1 MSQAYDF
8 NKREDFDYSHS
19 YDYFGGMGL
28 GRSEVEAEKMRKEK
42 LGTYDLEPVDPPS
55 DPAQEAESVRLAH
68 VLHESKER
76 DALIKRV
83 VELKD
88 KRMEVIWNKDHPNH
102 KYLIWALHCLDRQIV
117 DWQLIRRGC
126 SGARSSSVP
135 KDFTEPISKVQIGA
149 RVEIDNLKSRPELNH
164 KIGTVVREEGTRWIV
179 EFRDI
184 QQTVSISKS
193 NCSYT
198 NKTLKRDPNLLPK
211 GLKVRIMNLTSDSGK
226 FLNGIDGY
234 VISHNAERY
243 TIRLDSSSELKAI
256 KRDNLHVVLPNEWT
270 ERYDD
275 SEGKF
280 FFVNSNT
287 GETSWV
293 HPILGN
299 VKSPE
304 AKRSEVIRQADESE
318 SDKDE
323 SEGFERA
330 QFLRE
335 EAKRLKLDKKH
346 DSATVSSLKIEE
358 ALLNLRTVFN
368 VVKGEH
374 PFFVG
379 FPRDLVQIITESSDE
394 EKAKWLILGL
404 VLLSEDLKQL
414 KFNKK
419 QLTCLL
425 EKIESIIEDK
435 SFSPEITDWIIGGLK
450 IAIPY
455 SHSLY

>member
-8 NKREDFDYSHS
+8 NRREDFDYTHS

-28 GRSEVEAEKMRKEK
+28 GRSEVEAEKLRKQK
-42 LGTYDLEPVDPPS
+42 LGTYDIDPVDPPS
-55 DPAQEAESVRLAH
+55 DPAQQAESIRIAR

-83 VELKD
+83 AELRD

-102 KYLIWALHCLDRQIV
+102 KYFSWALHCLDRQVV
-117 DWQLIRRGC
+117 DWQSIRRGG
-126 SGARSSSVP
+126 SGVRSVSAP
-135 KDFTEPISKVQIGA
+135 KDLTEPIINVEIGA

-164 KIGTVVREEGTRWIV
+164 KIGTVVREDGARWIV

-193 NCSYT
+193 NCSHT
-198 NKTLKRDPNLLPK
+198 NKTFKSYPNLLPK
-211 GLKVRIMNLTSDSGK
+211 GLKVQIINLTSDSGK
-226 FLNGIDGY
+226 ILNGIDGY
-234 VISHNAERY
+234 VISYNADRY
-243 TIRLDSSSELKAI
+243 TIRLGSSSDLKSI
-256 KRDNLHVVLPNEWT
+256 KRENLHVVLPNEWI
-270 ERYDD
+270 ERFDD

-280 FFVNSNT
+280 FFVNSST

-304 AKRSEVIRQADESE
+304 DKRNEVIRQAEESE
-318 SDKDE
+318 SDNDE

-330 QFLRE
+330 QFLRD

-346 DSATVSSLKIEE
+346 DSATVSMKKIEE
-358 ALLNLRTVFN
+358 ALFNLRTIFN

-374 PFFVG
+374 PLFVG
-379 FPRDLVQIITESSDE
+379 FPRDLVQICTESYNG
-394 EKAKWLILGL
+394 EKAKWLILAL

-435 SFSPEITDWIIGGLK
+435 SFSPEVIDWIIGGLK
-450 IAIPY
+450 IAMPY